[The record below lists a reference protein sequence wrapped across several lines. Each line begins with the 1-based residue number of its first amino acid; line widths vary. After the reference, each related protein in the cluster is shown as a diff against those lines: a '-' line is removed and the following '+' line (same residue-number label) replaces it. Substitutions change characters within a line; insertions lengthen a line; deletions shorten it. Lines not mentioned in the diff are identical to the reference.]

1 MLPGA
6 TTFATSSTGS
16 TPRNTKPRRKV
27 VSTRTRK
34 WFNIG
39 TTVWAI
45 ALLVAAIIYLTATP
59 AFADDGW
66 DCMLVCST
74 ACNENDGCARYYEGG
89 WGCGV
94 ECRDGE
100 TYTVICEM

>member
-1 MLPGA
+1 M
-6 TTFATSSTGS
+6 
-16 TPRNTKPRRKV
+16 

-34 WFNIG
+34 WFDIG

-45 ALLVAAIIYLTATP
+45 ALLVVAIIYLTTTP
-59 AFADDGW
+59 AFARSRGW
-66 DCMLVCST
+66 DCDTVCSV
-74 ACNENDGCARYYEGG
+74 ACSENDGCARYYEAG

>member
-1 MLPGA
+1 
-6 TTFATSSTGS
+6 
-16 TPRNTKPRRKV
+16 V
-27 VSTRTRK
+27 VSTRTKK
-34 WFNIG
+34 WFDIG
-39 TTVWAI
+39 TTIWAI

-59 AFADDGW
+59 AFADRGGGGW
-66 DCMLVCST
+66 DCMLVCSV
-74 ACNENDGCARYYEGG
+74 ACDGNDGCRRFYEGG

>member
-1 MLPGA
+1 M
-6 TTFATSSTGS
+6 
-16 TPRNTKPRRKV
+16 
-27 VSTRTRK
+27 STRTRK
-34 WFNIG
+34 WFDIG

-74 ACNENDGCARYYEGG
+74 ACNENDGCARAYEAS

-94 ECRDGE
+94 ECRDGA
-100 TYTVICEM
+100 TFTVPCDT